1 MATHNLRRLQS
12 LHHTVSICDSI
23 LPQGE
28 TGLAGL
34 VLHKEPLDNIFCEGK
49 VLEMRKVNGK
59 KILHHKG
66 LVGKGRVLLLESST
80 TGKKIVGFT
89 EFIDFLDFGEKGDER
104 KQMLYDYQ
112 HEHHL
117 SDDLREIYVEAD
129 HLYGL
134 KMANIHIF
142 STPRTYVTKRGQQSR
157 HRNVCVL

>member
-12 LHHTVSICDSI
+12 LHPTVSVCDDI
-23 LPQGE
+23 IPQGE

-59 KILHHKG
+59 KILQHKG

-89 EFIDFLDFGEKGDER
+89 EFIDFLDFGEKGNQREKMID
-104 KQMLYDYQ
+104 DYQ

-117 SDDLREIYVEAD
+117 SDDLREIYVGAD

-134 KMANIHIF
+134 KMVNVHIF
-142 STPRTYVTKRGQQSR
+142 STAQTYATKKGQQSR
-157 HRNVCVL
+157 HKNVCVL